1 MKTIA
6 PPNDI
11 PLTQIIPDEP
21 ILLMGAGPVPIPNQV
36 AQANGVVINH
46 LGKTMNEVI
55 KRVKLMAQYAFQT
68 ESDHIF
74 GISGPSS
81 AAMEMAISSV
91 LTKGRKVLVLNLGT
105 FSARFGEMATG
116 MGADVTEIYNEHTPF
131 TPEQVKN
138 ALSKEQFHAVTMVQ
152 GETSCGVKNIHLQE
166 IAKVV
171 KEHGALMIVDTVC
184 TLTTMPLYMDEWGL
198 DIVVTG
204 GQKGLSSIPGVSLI
218 AYSDKAWTV
227 VNDRISPCPHWC
239 LDPRRAEKFWKF
251 QQYHYTAPVPGILAI
266 HEALRL
272 ICKETL
278 EKRFQRHELS
288 SNAMQ
293 AGVEAMGLELFIP
306 KEFRLK
312 SVVAI
317 KMPEA
322 INSTDL
328 IQYMIETFR
337 VEISGAFGLNIIRI
351 GQMGEQCRSQNLFKV
366 LYALGM
372 SFRHFGL
379 SLDIASGM
387 AALEKNLVKDSEHF
401 VD

>member
-1 MKTIA
+1 MQRIE
-6 PPNDI
+6 PPKDL
-11 PLTQIIPDEP
+11 PLTEIIPDEP
-21 ILLMGAGPVPIPNQV
+21 ILLMGAGPVPIPYQV

-46 LGKTMNEVI
+46 LGKIMNTVI

-68 ESDHIF
+68 KSDHIF

-105 FSARFGEMATG
+105 FSARFGEMALG
-116 MGADVTEIYNEHTPF
+116 MGAEVVELKNDANPF
-131 TPEQVKN
+131 TVEQVKL
-138 ALSKEQFHAVTMVQ
+138 ALSKEKFHAVTMVQ
-152 GETSCGVKNIHLQE
+152 GETSCGVKNIYIPE
-166 IAKVV
+166 ISKVV

-184 TLTTMPLYMDEWGL
+184 TLTTMPLYMDEWDL

-218 AYSDKAWTV
+218 AYSQKAWDV

-239 LDPRRAEKFWKF
+239 LDPRRAEKFWKH

-272 ICKETL
+272 ICNETL
-278 EKRFQRHELS
+278 DKRFLRHEIS
-288 SNAMQ
+288 SYALQ
-293 AGVEAMGLELFIP
+293 RGLEAMGLELFVP
-306 KEFRLK
+306 QEFRLD
-312 SVVAI
+312 SVVSI
-317 KMPEA
+317 QMPEG
-322 INSTDL
+322 IDSTDL
-328 IQYMIETFR
+328 IQYMIKTFR

-351 GQMGEQCRSQNLFKV
+351 GQMGEQCRSQHLFKV

-372 SFRHFGL
+372 SFRHFGH
-379 SLDIASGM
+379 SLDIATGM
-387 AALEKNLVKDSEHF
+387 ASLEKNLVKDSEHF
-401 VD
+401 VE